1 MLPGISKEIVQVIK
15 SRETQIMNQEKQE
28 IALKK
33 EAGRMESFSLP
44 SM

>member
-1 MLPGISKEIVQVIK
+1 MLAGISKEIVQVIK
-15 SRETQIMNQEKQE
+15 SRETQIMNQDKQE

-33 EAGRMESFSLP
+33 EAGSIEVFSLP